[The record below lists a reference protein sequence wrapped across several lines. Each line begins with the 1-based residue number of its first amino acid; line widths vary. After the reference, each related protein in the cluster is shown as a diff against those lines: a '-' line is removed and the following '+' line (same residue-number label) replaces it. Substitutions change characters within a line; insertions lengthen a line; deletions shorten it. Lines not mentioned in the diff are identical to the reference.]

1 MEIREYL
8 DSNNNVINGEVVD
21 LSTEMNKYKDLFETI
36 NDNNN
41 INNPEQSSNTE
52 MEDKIRKAMEKVKE
66 KFGQLEP
73 NNNNN
78 SNNGLDKDEEAFIL
92 ELEKI
97 SRQND
102 LRNNHSNIDDEDNI
116 NFESSINTSKYATE
130 FDALDEMER
139 KEEEEELKKF
149 LSQQD
154 RLKMPMASKNGWGKG
169 FLSGNKKTHL
179 KPTANKEKVTT
190 DSTKIDKND
199 KHKNFS
205 TTTST
210 LTNNDN
216 NNDDKKNNAFNGTVF
231 ERFP

>member
-21 LSTEMNKYKDLFETI
+21 LSIEMNKYKDLFETI

-41 INNPEQSSNTE
+41 NNDADQSSNTE

-66 KFGQLEP
+66 KFSQLEP

-78 SNNGLDKDEEAFIL
+78 SSNGLDKDDEEFIL

-97 SRQND
+97 SRQNE
-102 LRNNHSNIDDEDNI
+102 LRNTTNVSNINDDDNI
-116 NFESSINTSKYATE
+116 NIESSIITSKYATE

-154 RLKMPMASKNGWGKG
+154 RLKMPVASKNGWGKG
-169 FLSGNKKTHL
+169 FLSGNKQKNT
-179 KPTANKEKVTT
+179 EKVNANYE
-190 DSTKIDKND
+190 DKAKNEVNSTISA
-199 KHKNFS
+199 S
-205 TTTST
+205 TS
-210 LTNNDN
+210 TNNDN
-216 NNDDKKNNAFNGTVF
+216 YDDIKKNNAFNGTVF